1 MSETIPTISFD
12 VSAEEMKKL
21 FDGKSFYN
29 HDIAT
34 KTGQF
39 IERVLRASETC
50 RAAGDDTYEDLGT
63 VLIEAARFFEE
74 YIDEKNVAKD
84 AAKQKPER
92 VLEVLKTRRDAFV
105 EKGNSFKWL
114 ADHVIPGATYR
125 LSEADVHTAGFVTW
139 PGLLYY
145 GSIIESEGCV
155 SAGEKEG
162 VFSKAL
168 RSDVKFER

>member
-29 HDIAT
+29 HDMAT

-63 VLIEAARFFEE
+63 VLIETARFFEE
-74 YIDEKNVAKD
+74 YINEKNVAQD

-92 VLEVLKTRRDAFV
+92 VLGVLKARRDAFV

-114 ADHVIPGATYR
+114 AEHVIAGATYR
-125 LSEADVHTAGFVTW
+125 LTEEEVRLAGLVTW
-139 PGLLYY
+139 PDRLYS
-145 GSIIESEGCV
+145 GSIIQGDGP
-155 SAGEKEG
+155 SARLLEKRYSPSDEIHGE
-162 VFSKAL
+162 
-168 RSDVKFER
+168 R